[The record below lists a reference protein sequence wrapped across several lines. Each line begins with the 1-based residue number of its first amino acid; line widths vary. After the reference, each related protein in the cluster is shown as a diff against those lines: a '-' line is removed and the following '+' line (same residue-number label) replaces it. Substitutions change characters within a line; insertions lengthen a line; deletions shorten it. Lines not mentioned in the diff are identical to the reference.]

1 MDRTAEILYELFEEL
16 AERLNVNLV
25 QGKGDFTGGLC
36 SVNAETYI
44 VLNKIRPLG
53 QRLRIL
59 AREFA
64 GMDLS
69 DVYLVP
75 VLRTYIEETG
85 LALRQ
90 GEVV

>member
-1 MDRTAEILYELFEEL
+1 MTGPTDGLYELFEEL
-16 AERLNVNLV
+16 AERLDVNLV

-36 SVNAETYI
+36 SVNNETYI
-44 VLNKIRPLG
+44 VLNKVRPLG

-75 VLRTYIEETG
+75 KLRTYIEEVG
-85 LALRQ
+85 IALRQ
-90 GEVV
+90 GKVV

>member
-1 MDRTAEILYELFEEL
+1 MAEPTDGLYELFEEL
-16 AERLNVNLV
+16 AERLDVNLV

-36 SVNAETYI
+36 SVNDETYI
-44 VLNKIRPLG
+44 VLNKVRPLG

-75 VLRTYIEETG
+75 KLRTYIEEVG
-85 LALRQ
+85 MALRQ
-90 GEVV
+90 GKVV